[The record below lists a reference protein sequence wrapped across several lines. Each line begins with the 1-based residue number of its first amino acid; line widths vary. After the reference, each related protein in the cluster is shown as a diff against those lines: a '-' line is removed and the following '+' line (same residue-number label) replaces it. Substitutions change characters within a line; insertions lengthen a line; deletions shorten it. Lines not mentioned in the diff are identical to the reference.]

1 MGIDQ
6 GGVGVTDR
14 PASAMLEIEWM
25 NVDGHEKGIDLEK
38 RMRKGIGTS
47 VVRLSEVDYQV
58 NVAKT
63 RSTSGY
69 KLQRGLRLLHNTPP
83 LDQIELHI
91 IRMWKAR
98 RTDMEILQEV
108 QKHIDTNQYGIGL
121 TKLRAIRKDLG
132 LYGTCQQGHTPESI
146 RDAMVELRQMYPNA
160 DVVEELGHIPLVTQ
174 SDPGTENFGIA
185 NAQSMLR
192 QWHDPELVSTLQHR
206 WMWHKKNITPEIM
219 WSQLRHRFTPGFEA
233 ILEHGVKEGWY
244 DIENTLERLVFC
256 WLFIPW
262 LQEEL
267 LGYRDCVNNTAKRR
281 DCNKILPHGIPNLIY
296 ESAGDYGALDFRV
309 KVDPAAI
316 EHVRKL
322 YIKPTHTVFDLVP
335 PAFGAFIEE
344 FYVHMGRPSV
354 TRQNVWTI
362 YRGLCNMIRQHADA
376 LTVLK
381 SPSLA
386 PTSDNYDDDEFP
398 LYEGR
403 DLLFN
408 ETEGNYYMG
417 GLRGGLGL
425 AVPGNEHLRQLN
437 ELEND
442 EPVIDDDGPVLILP
456 AFSDDEEQNEC
467 IGTKC
472 ESAKWRTYDVRNDEV
487 QKYNTLIGGPRGP
500 QMHLRRG
507 QHPSGA
513 PHLLFTGD
521 NELDVPGPQ
530 FRGSAVIAREDVE
543 LLQLDA

>member
-1 MGIDQ
+1 
-6 GGVGVTDR
+6 
-14 PASAMLEIEWM
+14 
-25 NVDGHEKGIDLEK
+25 
-38 RMRKGIGTS
+38 
-47 VVRLSEVDYQV
+47 
-58 NVAKT
+58 
-63 RSTSGY
+63 
-69 KLQRGLRLLHNTPP
+69 
-83 LDQIELHI
+83 
-91 IRMWKAR
+91 MWKAR
-98 RTDMEILQEV
+98 CTDMEILQEV
-108 QKHIDTNQYGIGL
+108 QKHINTNQYGIGF
-121 TKLRAIRKDLG
+121 I
-132 LYGTCQQGHTPESI
+132 Y
-146 RDAMVELRQMYPNA
+146 
-160 DVVEELGHIPLVTQ
+160 IPLVTQ

-192 QWHDPELVSTLQHR
+192 QWHDPELVGTLQHR
-206 WMWHKKNITPEIM
+206 WMRHKKNIMPEIM
-219 WSQLRHRFTPGFEA
+219 WSQLWRHFTPGFEA

-244 DIENTLERLVFC
+244 DIENTLERLVFH

-267 LGYRDCVNNTAKRR
+267 LGYRDRVNNTAKRR
-281 DCNKILPHGIPNLIY
+281 DRNKILPHGVPNLIY

-344 FYVHMGRPSV
+344 FYVHMGHPSV

-362 YRGLCNMIRQHADA
+362 YCGLCNMIRQHADA

-386 PTSDNYDDDEFP
+386 PTSDNYDNDEFP

-425 AVPGNEHLRQLN
+425 ATNTYAN
-437 ELEND
+437 SMN
-442 EPVIDDDGPVLILP
+442 
-456 AFSDDEEQNEC
+456 
-467 IGTKC
+467 
-472 ESAKWRTYDVRNDEV
+472 WRTMNP
-487 QKYNTLIGGPRGP
+487 LL
-500 QMHLRRG
+500 MMMG
-507 QHPSGA
+507 QHSFCQ
-513 PHLLFTGD
+513 LFLMTRNRMVLMMTGR
-521 NELDVPGPQ
+521 LDYVT
-530 FRGSAVIAREDVE
+530 FV
-543 LLQLDA
+543 LF

>member
-1 MGIDQ
+1 
-6 GGVGVTDR
+6 
-14 PASAMLEIEWM
+14 
-25 NVDGHEKGIDLEK
+25 
-38 RMRKGIGTS
+38 
-47 VVRLSEVDYQV
+47 
-58 NVAKT
+58 
-63 RSTSGY
+63 
-69 KLQRGLRLLHNTPP
+69 
-83 LDQIELHI
+83 
-91 IRMWKAR
+91 
-98 RTDMEILQEV
+98 MEILQEV
-108 QKHIDTNQYGIGL
+108 QKHIDTNQYGIGFIS
-121 TKLRAIRKDLG
+121 IRKDLG
-132 LYGTCQQGHTPESI
+132 LYGTRQQGHTPESI

-160 DVVEELGHIPLVTQ
+160 GTREMISLLFHERQMSVARSVIQEYFVMYEPELIRQRKARRLRQRHFWAASINDIWAVDQHDKWLRYGLALHTSIEPFSGKILWIWVWHSNHNPQLILTYFLDVVKELDIPLVTQ

-185 NAQSMLR
+185 NAQSMLC
-192 QWHDPELVSTLQHR
+192 QWHDPELVGTLQHR
-206 WMWHKKNITPEIM
+206 WMRHKKNITPEIM
-219 WSQLRHRFTPGFEA
+219 WSQLRRHFTPGFKA

-244 DIENTLERLVFC
+244 DIENTLERLVFR

-267 LGYRDCVNNTAKRR
+267 LGYRDCVNNTAKCR
-281 DCNKILPHGIPNLIY
+281 DCNKILPHGVPNLIY

-344 FYVHMGRPSV
+344 FYIHMGHPSV

-442 EPVIDDDGPVLILP
+442 EPVIDDDGPALILP
-456 AFSDDEEQNEC
+456 AFSDDEEQN
-467 IGTKC
+467 GTDDD
-472 ESAKWRTYDVRNDEV
+472 W
-487 QKYNTLIGGPRGP
+487 
-500 QMHLRRG
+500 
-507 QHPSGA
+507 
-513 PHLLFTGD
+513 
-521 NELDVPGPQ
+521 
-530 FRGSAVIAREDVE
+530 
-543 LLQLDA
+543 